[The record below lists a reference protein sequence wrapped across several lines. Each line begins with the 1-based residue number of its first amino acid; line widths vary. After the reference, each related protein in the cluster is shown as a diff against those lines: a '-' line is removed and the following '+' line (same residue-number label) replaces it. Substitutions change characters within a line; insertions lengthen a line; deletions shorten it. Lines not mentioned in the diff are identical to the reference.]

1 MRIEFTPKHIFFGFL
16 FVLLVAYTLFQARF
30 LILGPHLR
38 VDTPIDGATTP
49 TPVVRITG
57 NAQNIAYISLN
68 DRPIF
73 IDAKGN
79 FSEKLIAAPGLDI
92 ITLRARDRFG
102 RSTEK
107 EIRVV
112 YTNQ

>member
-1 MRIEFTPKHIFFGFL
+1 MRIEFAPKHLFYAILFL
-16 FVLLVAYTLFQARF
+16 LLVAYSLFQARF
-30 LILGPHLR
+30 LILGPSIR
-38 VDTPIDGATTP
+38 IDSPADGATVP
-49 TPVVRITG
+49 TPVVRVTG
-57 NAQNIAYISLN
+57 NAQNIAYISLD

-107 EIRVV
+107 QIRVV
-112 YTNQ
+112 YNN